1 MFDVVELREVRQSV
15 CRLASQFDPAVVS
28 GPDATTVMHAASAIE
43 NAAATLKAMA
53 AARAAA
59 CDEWQGTGAASP
71 AQWLAGETG
80 IGIGQAHDAL
90 ATGERLKTQPK
101 VAKAAVQ
108 GSLSREQAN
117 AISDAAA
124 ADPGSEDRLLDEAKR
139 RSLRELRD
147 ECDRTKAAAARDDAE
162 REQRVR
168 DARSCRKRSTADGG
182 AEITY
187 RSTKTEVAE
196 VWAALQGFATTAFNA
211 ARTNGERERPETYA
225 ADGMLAMARAAN
237 ADTGTD
243 GTVKPVATKVVIR
256 IDWDALLRGYP
267 ITGEVCEIPGLGPVP
282 VSAVRAMIES
292 GDPFLAAVVT
302 KGVDVHTVA
311 HLGRKATAHQLSG
324 IEWLDPTCTTLGCPR
339 TDGLQIDHG
348 TPWAERKITLLAD
361 LNHPCEHCHRLKTHH
376 GWDYLPGTGKR
387 PLVPPED
394 PRHPKNVSPARGDPD
409 AA

>member
-1 MFDVVELREVRQSV
+1 MFDAVELREVRQSV
-15 CRLASQFDPAVVS
+15 CRLASQFDPALVS
-28 GPDATTVMHAASAIE
+28 GADAVTVMHAASAIE

-53 AARAAA
+53 AARASE
-59 CDEWQGTGAASP
+59 CNEWYGTGAASP
-71 AQWLAGETG
+71 AQWLAQEAG
-80 IGIGQAHDAL
+80 IGIGAAHDAL
-90 ATGERLKTQPK
+90 ATGERLKQQPRL
-101 VAKAAVQ
+101 AKAAAQ

-139 RSLRELRD
+139 KSLRELRD

-168 DARSCRKRSTADGG
+168 AARACRKRSTPDGG

-196 VWAALQGFATTAFNA
+196 VWAALQGFATKAFHA
-211 ARTNGERERPETYA
+211 ARTNGERQRPETYA
-225 ADGMLAMARAAN
+225 ADGMLAMARAATSSGGDTA
-237 ADTGTD
+237 ADA
-243 GTVKPVATKVVIR
+243 KPVPTKVVIR

-267 ITGEVCEIPGLGPVP
+267 IAGEVCEIPGLGPVP

-311 HLGRKATAHQLSG
+311 HLGRKATHQVSG

-339 TDGLQIDHG
+339 TEGLQIDHG
-348 TPWAERKITLLAD
+348 TPWAERKITLLRD

-387 PLVPPED
+387 PLVPPDD
-394 PRHPKNVSPARGDPD
+394 PRHPKNVSPARGDPN